1 MSALPGVSIIIPN
14 FNYGHFIAAAIDS
27 ALAQDHP
34 LCEVIVVDDCST
46 DSSRDVIARYSA
58 EVRTICLPRNMG
70 QVAAINAGWPQARFP
85 IVMFLDSD
93 DLLLPHAAS
102 TVAQAWSET
111 TAKIQF
117 PMLSVD
123 SAGKYLGHTGP
134 KFPTDLST
142 QAVREQMLQTGT
154 SPAAPGSGNA
164 YAKWLL
170 DKIAP
175 IEGLMW
181 MDAILEFQ
189 APFHGDVVT
198 LQQPLACYRIHQ
210 SNWNS
215 YHEINAD
222 RFNRLCAFYEAKL
235 AYITANC
242 NDRGISFDPA
252 RASRRCL
259 WYLQS
264 QLALSRLTDSQHPR
278 HVPAVT
284 LLQRALSA
292 IKDTPHGKRHR
303 TILSTWFILVALLP
317 RSAAKRLIALRF
329 LIASRPRWLEGV
341 IVRRQPT
348 LALTQPYPVAS
359 KQQ

>member
-1 MSALPGVSIIIPN
+1 MVSVVIPTCN
-14 FNYGHFIAAAIDS
+14 RRTILSRCLA
-27 ALAQDHP
+27 ALAEQTFTDF
-34 LCEVIVVDDCST
+34 EVIVVDDCST

-222 RFNRLCAFYEAKL
+222 RFNRLCAFYEAKI

-242 NDRGISFDPA
+242 NERGIPFDPA
-252 RASRRCL
+252 GASRRCL

-348 LALTQPYPVAS
+348 LALTRPYPVAS